1 MKKFLLRDMSGR
13 DAVAKVNA
21 QHLLEHYGT
30 EENNNGMSVQEW
42 VKTARM
48 GDDFGVNT
56 TTIVIC
62 VDDGGR

>member
-1 MKKFLLRDMSGR
+1 MFLLKDMSGR

-30 EENNNGMSVQEW
+30 EENNNGMFVQEW

-48 GDDFGVNT
+48 GDDFSVHS
-56 TTIVIC
+56 TIIIC
-62 VDDGGR
+62 IADGGR

>member
-1 MKKFLLRDMSGR
+1 MKKFLLKDMSGR
-13 DAVAKVNA
+13 NAVAKVNT
-21 QHLLEHYGT
+21 QHLLDHYGT
-30 EENNNGMSVQEW
+30 EENNNGMFVQDW

-56 TTIVIC
+56 TIIIC